1 MSAVQQP
8 SESRAGDDA
17 DLAQCSL
24 REAGDT
30 RLTQHRLAD
39 GPLAPFWRCCIATAQ
54 NFLQA
59 GMPLAAD
66 FCLA

>member
-24 REAGDT
+24 REAGGT
-30 RLTQHRLAD
+30 VPTQHRLAD
-39 GPLAPFWRCCIATAQ
+39 GPLAPF
-54 NFLQA
+54 
-59 GMPLAAD
+59 
-66 FCLA
+66 